1 MKNKFS
7 VKRLLLLLAALVA
20 IACVIVPI
28 PYYVEGPG
36 ATIDL
41 SELIT
46 VNGKE
51 DDFPGSFS
59 LTSVGIRQ
67 ATVLTAAKAKFSD
80 FEEVVSKEALMGGAT
95 TEEYDQMQAYYMESS
110 QNAAIEQALKLAG
123 KPYEMSYLGVYVM
136 SVEPNSTFYGKIAVG
151 DTVTK
156 VNGKSFA
163 SADEL
168 VAYVHGQT
176 VGDTVTV
183 TYLHDGKE
191 KEASGKLIALPKPNE
206 GKAGIGISLTS
217 HTEIKTAESI
227 KFDVDNIGGPSA
239 GLMFTLEIYQQLVG
253 KDLRKGLDIA
263 GTGTMEADGTV
274 GQIGGIDKKVA
285 SASESGAKVFFA
297 PKGSSKEDTNY
308 KEAKAA
314 AKKLGTDMKIVP
326 VGTLADAVAYL
337 EQMN

>member
-1 MKNKFS
+1 MIHLKNKFS
-7 VKRLLLLLAALVA
+7 GKRLLVLLAALVA

-41 SELIT
+41 SKLIT
-46 VNGKE
+46 VNGQE
-51 DDFPGSFS
+51 DDFSGSFS

-80 FEEVVSKEALMGGAT
+80 FEEVVSKEALMGGAS
-95 TEEYDQMQAYYMESS
+95 TEEY
-110 QNAAIEQALKLAG
+110 
-123 KPYEMSYLGVYVM
+123 
-136 SVEPNSTFYGKIAVG
+136 

-183 TYLHDGKE
+183 TYLHDDQE
-191 KEASGKLIALPKPNE
+191 KEASGKLIALPEPNK

-217 HTEIKTAESI
+217 HTKIKTDENI
-227 KFDVDNIGGPSA
+227 EFDVDNIGGPSA
-239 GLMFTLEIYQQLVG
+239 GLMFTLEIYQQLIG
-253 KDLRKGLDIA
+253 EDLRKGLDIA

-285 SASESGAKVFFA
+285 SASESGAKIFFA

-308 KEAKAA
+308 QEAKAA
-314 AKKLGTDMKIVP
+314 AKKLGTEMKIVP
-326 VGTLADAVAYL
+326 VETKGETITGKILCRPRDARRQKLAFDCLAFFA
-337 EQMN
+337 

>member
-1 MKNKFS
+1 M
-7 VKRLLLLLAALVA
+7 A

-51 DDFPGSFS
+51 DDFSGSFS

-95 TEEYDQMQAYYMESS
+95 TEEYDQIQAYYMESS
-110 QNAAIEQALKLAG
+110 QNAAIEQALKLAE

-151 DTVTK
+151 DTVTQ

-217 HTEIKTAESI
+217 HTEIKTDESI

-308 KEAKAA
+308 EEAKAA